1 MSHWT
6 VAKLC
11 QIYNTVFRVQ
21 QFLLSAHYHLG
32 NHVQCSWLGS
42 HYRLLADA
50 AKSVGLSSHQKGL
63 AKTTINRPHW
73 GNWGTWKKSS
83 NIPSTLLYSTAWKT
97 CSIHKSIQSLC
108 NWPSNSNSEVGCWD
122 ERNTKT
128 SQNHVIVATTHRCLP
143 ESICPKRVW
152 SYSSY
157 ITATC

>member
-11 QIYNTVFRVQ
+11 QIYNTVFRAQ

-50 AKSVGLSSHQKGL
+50 AKSVGLSSHQKRACQNNHKQASL
-63 AKTTINRPHW
+63 RKLRYL
-73 GNWGTWKKSS
+73 KK
-83 NIPSTLLYSTAWKT
+83 NQVIYPQHCYSTAWKT

-152 SYSSY
+152 SYFSY